1 MDSRRAPEAACR
13 VRVTG
18 RVQGVWF
25 RASTADRARALAL
38 RGYAENRPDGSVLVL
53 AAGDPGALDE
63 LVAWLH
69 RGPPMARVD
78 AVEPERIDPATVG
91 WPDGFL
97 QR

>member
-1 MDSRRAPEAACR
+1 VNSRSTHEAARR
-13 VRVTG
+13 VRVRG

-25 RASTADRARALAL
+25 RASTAERASALGLAGRAENCADGTVLVHAAGSAAALA
-38 RGYAENRPDGSVLVL
+38 
-53 AAGDPGALDE
+53 E

-78 AVEPERIDPATVG
+78 AVEVEEIEPASRE

-97 QR
+97 ER